1 MWRLSGLIVPSSAV
15 PLHIYMYFVLLDR
28 VSACSVLS
36 LERFNYIYVCTRYP
50 DYTSHPLTSVIDPL
64 NLSIPST
71 FDFEVR
77 YFLKPRPVQALIQ
90 KEKHKVIW
98 CNRPQILHN
107 TAWSKDILYEQ
118 RYIQNDP
125 VLFWACRFKSTR
137 VPPRP
142 VSNDLFN
149 ALRSGYPTL

>member
-1 MWRLSGLIVPSSAV
+1 MWHMWRLSCLIVPSSAV

-77 YFLKPRPVQALIQ
+77 YCSKALSSSG
-90 KEKHKVIW
+90 
-98 CNRPQILHN
+98 L
-107 TAWSKDILYEQ
+107 
-118 RYIQNDP
+118 DP
-125 VLFWACRFKSTR
+125 EGKTQSYLV
-137 VPPRP
+137 
-142 VSNDLFN
+142 
-149 ALRSGYPTL
+149 